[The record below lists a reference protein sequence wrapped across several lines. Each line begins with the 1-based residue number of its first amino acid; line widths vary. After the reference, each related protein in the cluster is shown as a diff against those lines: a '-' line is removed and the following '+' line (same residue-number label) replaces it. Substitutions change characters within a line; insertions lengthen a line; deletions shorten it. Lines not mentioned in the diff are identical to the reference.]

1 MELWLWLAL
10 AALACA
16 ALALGGKVLFLRR
29 AAREIARGFA
39 RAVEGDTNTL
49 IDLSSRDGAMRTL
62 AEDLN
67 VQLRQLRTQRRRYQQ
82 GDRELKEAV
91 AGLAHDLRTPLTAI
105 CGYLELLEGREQPP
119 DTERC
124 LAVIRERVER
134 MRSLTEELF
143 RYSLVRA
150 APEPPQPAE
159 ADVEVN
165 RVLEESAA
173 AFYAV
178 FRARGITPEVHM
190 PAGPVTVR
198 ADQASLERVL
208 ANLLNNALKY
218 SDGDLDITLTPDGQL
233 TFSNAASRLS
243 GVQVEKLF
251 DRYYTVEEGRDA
263 TGLGLAIAR
272 SLARRMGAELSARYE
287 GGRLSV
293 RLCLK
298 EAAKPKD

>member
-1 MELWLWLAL
+1 MESWRWLAV
-10 AALACA
+10 AVLACA
-16 ALALGGKVLFLRR
+16 ALALGGKVLLLRR
-29 AAREIARGFA
+29 AARVIAEGFS
-39 RAVEGDTNTL
+39 RCLEGDTNTL
-49 IDLSSRDGAMRTL
+49 IGLSSRDKAMR
-62 AEDLN
+62 AQAQDLN
-67 VQLRQLRTQRRRYQQ
+67 VQLRQLRSQRRRYQQ

-124 LAVIRERVER
+124 LAVIAERVER

-143 RYSLVRA
+143 RYSLARA
-150 APEPPQPAE
+150 APEPVQPAE
-159 ADVEVN
+159 VEVN

-173 AFYAV
+173 AFYAA
-178 FRARGITPEVHM
+178 FRARGITPAVHM
-190 PAGPVTVR
+190 PEGPVTVR
-198 ADQASLERVL
+198 ADRAGLERVL

-218 SDGDLDITLTPDGQL
+218 SDGDLDITLTPDGQMV
-233 TFSNAASRLS
+233 FSNAASRLS

-263 TGLGLAIAR
+263 TGLGLSIAR
-272 SLARRMGAELSARYE
+272 SLARQMGAELSARYE

-298 EAAKPKD
+298 GAEGPGD